1 MILLLHSGKQQQ
13 QQQKQP
19 VGIEDHS
26 GDFYRQN

>member
-1 MILLLHSGKQQQ
+1 MILLLHSGKQQ